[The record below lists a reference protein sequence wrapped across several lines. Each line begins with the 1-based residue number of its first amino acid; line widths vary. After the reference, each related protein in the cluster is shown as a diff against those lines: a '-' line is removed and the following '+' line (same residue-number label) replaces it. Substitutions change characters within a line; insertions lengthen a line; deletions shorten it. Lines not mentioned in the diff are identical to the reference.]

1 MRESIAKIL
10 KYLAWRL
17 FWIILIMNAASI
29 FIQLKNDL
37 IIRQLPLEVDKNRIL
52 AVQDTSLAE
61 LLTGKILTRVD
72 TLDLRRQVRQ
82 VAPVGLSFGIP
93 TARSGIIGLDL
104 NTEDNLQLRE
114 NLQDKTRVEIGYLD
128 TSSGEEQSILI
139 PTREKTNISLLA
151 SLSLYLL
158 FLIFLLFNTV
168 ILLKYGQQEENIL
181 IVFFLLILAIP
192 ENLPL
197 YPYLNCLLF
206 LGSAMIGAL
215 FYHFILSKVYPFRK
229 IAALYWSAAALAIFC
244 CLLLIIFGLDGGM
257 LLYIWSFYWIL
268 VAFRLLWK
276 EYRRTGS
283 IDLKRLIN
291 AFRGI
296 LFSIIGII
304 LIVFFALILSLLTAE
319 LPSSGIYAVGTI
331 MITVLLIGS
340 IIFFVIGILWFL
352 GSFTWS
358 LLTGTALDVKIRSTL
373 IYTMIGV
380 IFVTLFGLLDYT
392 LGELL
397 QSLFGNFIGSEFI
410 AGIPAAIGL
419 LIFFNP
425 VRNRVEAIVDKK
437 LNTSDL
443 DFLEKTDSF
452 TRNISDEGVIEG
464 FEEYICENLI
474 HRLPINKVALVAYD
488 PALDKFR
495 FNEVRGSDIIE
506 NSCVQDI
513 HDILAQP
520 EIYKS
525 YIVNENIQDIS
536 SFNLVLPV
544 LYEEDQRWFLALGK
558 KLDGSV
564 YTRKDEEAFQNLADK
579 IRLSL
584 KFILTYDQLISQ
596 KFQKELEDK
605 DKIIRELRNQITRLQ
620 KMNPETSSA
629 DR

>member
-1 MRESIAKIL
+1 MRESVDKIL

-17 FWIILIMNAASI
+17 FWVILILNAASI

-37 IIRQLPLEVDKNRIL
+37 FIRQLPLEVDKNRIS

-61 LLTGKILTRVD
+61 QLVGKILTRVD
-72 TLDLRRQVRQ
+72 TLDLRKQVRQ
-82 VAPVGLSFGIP
+82 AGPVGLNFTLP
-93 TARSGIIGLDL
+93 AARSGIIGLDL
-104 NTEDNLQLRE
+104 SADAHLRIRE
-114 NLQDKTRVEIGYLD
+114 ILQDKTRVEIGYLD
-128 TSSGEEQSILI
+128 TASGEEKNIVL
-139 PTREKTNISLLA
+139 PTVEKTNVSLLA

-168 ILLKYGQQEENIL
+168 ILLKYGQQAENIL

-197 YPYLNCLLF
+197 YPYLNCLLY
-206 LGSAMIGAL
+206 LGSALLGAL
-215 FYHFILSKVYPFRK
+215 FYHFILSKVYPFRR
-229 IAALYWSAAALAIFC
+229 IAALYWSASALAIFC
-244 CLLLIIFGLDGGM
+244 CLLLIIFELDTGI

-268 VAFRLLWK
+268 AAFRLLWK

-304 LIVFFALILSLLTAE
+304 LIVFFTLILSLLTAE
-319 LPSSGIYAVGTI
+319 LPSSGLYSAGTI
-331 MITVLLIGS
+331 LITVLLIGS

-452 TRNISDEGVIEG
+452 TRKISDEGIIEG

-488 PALDKFR
+488 PVVDRFR

-506 NSCVQDI
+506 NSLVQDI

-520 EIYKS
+520 EIYKN

-544 LYEEDQRWFLALGK
+544 LYEEDQRWFLAVGK

-564 YTRKDEEAFQNLADK
+564 YTRKDEEAFKKLADK

-584 KFILTYDQLISQ
+584 KFILIYDQLISQ
-596 KFQKELEDK
+596 KFQKELQDK
-605 DKIIRELRNQITRLQ
+605 DKIIRELRNELNRLQ
-620 KMNPETSSA
+620 KLNSKVSSA
-629 DR
+629 ER